1 MTQVTLN
8 IPDQDLNFF
17 MQLIEKFNY
26 DTTISDFEMT
36 SEIKNILDTR
46 RKNSNEVN
54 YIPWDEVKSKIIF
67 NKKQ

>member
-46 RKNSNEVN
+46 RKNSNEEN
-54 YIPWDEVKSKIIF
+54 YIPWSEVKSKLIF
-67 NKKQ
+67 NKK

>member
-54 YIPWDEVKSKIIF
+54 HIPWNEVKSKIIF
-67 NKKQ
+67 NKK

>member
-8 IPDQDLNFF
+8 IPDKDLNFF

-67 NKKQ
+67 NKK

>member
-1 MTQVTLN
+1 MTQIILN
-8 IPDQDLNFF
+8 IPDNELSFF
-17 MQLIEKFNY
+17 MKLIEKFNY

-54 YIPWDEVKSKIIF
+54 YIPWNEVKSKIIF
-67 NKKQ
+67 NKK

>member
-36 SEIKNILDTR
+36 SEIKNLLDTR
-46 RKNSNEVN
+46 RKNSNEEN
-54 YIPWDEVKSKIIF
+54 YIPWSEVKSKIIF
-67 NKKQ
+67 NKK

>member
-26 DTTISDFEMT
+26 DTTISDYEMT
-36 SEIKNILDTR
+36 SEIKNLLDSR
-46 RKNSNEVN
+46 RNQANEEN
-54 YIPWDEVKSKIIF
+54 NIPWSEVKSKLIF
-67 NKKQ
+67 NKR

>member
-46 RKNSNEVN
+46 RKNSNEEN
-54 YIPWDEVKSKIIF
+54 YIPWSEVKSKIIF
-67 NKKQ
+67 NKK

>member
-26 DTTISDFEMT
+26 DTTISEFEMT
-36 SEIKNILDTR
+36 TEIKNLLDTR
-46 RKNSNEVN
+46 RKNSNKEN
-54 YIPWDEVKSKIIF
+54 YIPWSEVKSKIIF
-67 NKKQ
+67 NKK

>member
-26 DTTISDFEMT
+26 DTTISDFEMR
-36 SEIKNILDTR
+36 SEIKNILGMR
-46 RKNSNEVN
+46 GKNSN
-54 YIPWDEVKSKIIF
+54 DE
-67 NKKQ
+67 N

>member
-54 YIPWDEVKSKIIF
+54 YIPWNEVKSKIIF
-67 NKKQ
+67 NKK

>member
-1 MTQVTLN
+1 MTQITLN

-36 SEIKNILDTR
+36 SEIKNLLDTR
-46 RKNSNEVN
+46 RKNSNEEN
-54 YIPWDEVKSKIIF
+54 YIPWSEVKSKIIF
-67 NKKQ
+67 NKK

>member
-1 MTQVTLN
+1 MTKVTLN

-54 YIPWDEVKSKIIF
+54 YIPWNEVKSKIIF
-67 NKKQ
+67 NKK

>member
-54 YIPWDEVKSKIIF
+54 FYF
-67 NKKQ
+67 TYYLT

>member
-26 DTTISDFEMT
+26 DTTISNFEIT

-54 YIPWDEVKSKIIF
+54 YIPWSEVKSKIIF
-67 NKKQ
+67 NKK

>member
-36 SEIKNILDTR
+36 SEIKNILDKKK
-46 RKNSNEVN
+46 KNSNEVN

-67 NKKQ
+67 NKK

>member
-46 RKNSNEVN
+46 RKNSNEEN
-54 YIPWDEVKSKIIF
+54 YIPWSEVKSKIIF
-67 NKKQ
+67 NKSE

>member
-67 NKKQ
+67 NKK

>member
-8 IPDQDLNFF
+8 IPNQDLNFF

-54 YIPWDEVKSKIIF
+54 FIPWNEVKSKIIF
-67 NKKQ
+67 NKK

>member
-8 IPDQDLNFF
+8 IPNQDLNFF

-54 YIPWDEVKSKIIF
+54 YIPWNEVKSKIIF
-67 NKKQ
+67 NKK

>member
-1 MTQVTLN
+1 MTQITLN
-8 IPDQDLNFF
+8 IPDQDLTFF

-46 RKNSNEVN
+46 RKNSNEEN
-54 YIPWDEVKSKIIF
+54 YIPWSEVKSKIIF
-67 NKKQ
+67 NKK